1 MIVTVTLNPAIDQT
15 IEVARFVEGDTNRV
29 DSIRT
34 TTGGK
39 GIRVARVLK
48 ELGYE
53 PLAMGF
59 APGDMGR
66 VIEQQLADSGIG
78 TDFAFVPG
86 ETRTNVTIVDR
97 ERHQHTVLS
106 ARGPRVDQADLDD
119 LYVRIRRRMRA
130 ETWLVLAGSL
140 PPPCGGEVYYRLIE
154 EATAL
159 GAFSALDAD
168 GAVVRE
174 VLDLGGRPSLIKL
187 NAHELGRVFDV
198 PARTEDE
205 VIAAAATLRALG
217 VPSVVV
223 TRGPDGAIAL
233 TEDGRYRVGTPGV
246 PVVSALGAGD
256 AFLAGLLLGLRR
268 RDTWAQA
275 LCRASAAGTAA
286 AMVLG
291 AGLCGAAEV
300 DALLPQCAVERLA
313 EPAAAVSPAPQ
324 R

>member
-15 IEVARFVEGDTNRV
+15 IEVERFIEGDTNRV

-66 VIEQQLADSGIG
+66 VIEQQIADDGIG

-97 ERHQHTVLS
+97 ERHRHTVLS
-106 ARGPRVDQADLDD
+106 ARGPRVAPADL
-119 LYVRIRRRMRA
+119 YGRIRRRMRA

-140 PPPCGGEVYYRLIE
+140 PPPCGGEVYARLIE
-154 EATAL
+154 EASAR

-168 GAVVRE
+168 GHVVRQ
-174 VLDLGGRPSLIKL
+174 VVDLGGRPSLIKL
-187 NAHELGRVFDV
+187 NAHELGRIFDLPV
-198 PARTEDE
+198 QTEDE
-205 VIAAAATLRALG
+205 VIAAAWTLRALG
-217 VPSVVV
+217 IPSVVV
-223 TRGPDGAIAL
+223 TRGAYGAIAL
-233 TEDGRYRVGTPGV
+233 TEEGRFRVSTPDV

-256 AFLAGLLLGLRR
+256 AFLAGLLLGLHRR
-268 RDTWAQA
+268 ETWAEA

-286 AMVLG
+286 AMVPG
-291 AGLCGAAEV
+291 NGPCRAAEV
-300 DALLPQCAVERLA
+300 EALLSQCAVERLA
-313 EPAAAVSPAPQ
+313 QPAIAAALE